1 MDLFR
6 LNDKIELRS
15 ENDINVSGYIYD
27 TKEDKLY
34 IAISADDGNFK
45 LLSMG
50 ENLKGTI
57 YCGSE
62 VIGFE
67 ATVTARVFT
76 NTSVYELSNIK
87 NLTRIQR
94 RENIRLELVKDIFYS
109 DNEFLLKYDF
119 SEGKTKDKLKE
130 IDKYLKEGLMLDLS
144 AGGMRISVREN
155 FQMGEKLV
163 LIIPFED
170 GDMVL
175 KGEIV
180 YKEINLIPKNTVY
193 LYGMRFID
201 IEEGQQ
207 ENIIRHLFVIMRKN
221 RAK

>member
-6 LNDKIELRS
+6 LNDKIELS
-15 ENDINVSGYIYD
+15 SKNDVNISGYIYD
-27 TKEDKLY
+27 TKDDKLY
-34 IAISADDGNFK
+34 VSISADDGNFK

-50 ENLKGTI
+50 ESLTGTI

-62 VIGFE
+62 VIGFD

-76 NTSVYELSNIK
+76 NTSVYELSNIR
-87 NLTRIQR
+87 NLTRVQR
-94 RENIRLELVKDIFYS
+94 RENIRLEYVKDIFYS
-109 DNEFLLKYDF
+109 DNEFLIKYDL
-119 SEGKTKDKLKE
+119 SEGKIKDKLKE
-130 IDKYLKEGLMLDLS
+130 MNKYLKEGLMLDLS
-144 AGGMRISVREN
+144 AGGMRISIREN
-155 FQMGEKLV
+155 FQMGEKLI

-170 GDMVL
+170 GDMIL

-207 ENIIRHLFVIMRKN
+207 ENIIRHLFVLMRKN